1 MSGVLTL
8 TEDLV
13 LLALDD
19 HSGRI
24 LPVDDIGYRH
34 ALAGAVLLDLALL
47 GRLENQGGAL
57 RVSDQTNTG
66 EALLDRWRETIE
78 AEKEPLELR
87 VWIARLA
94 LASDQI
100 ETAALDSLVHR
111 GILEKEETN
120 FLWVFETR
128 RYPMLDGT
136 EEKEVKRRICDVLL
150 SDEEP
155 SQADAI
161 LVGLVDDARL
171 LPHILSDAETRES
184 ARRVAQVR
192 DLDVIGKEVA
202 AVIEHLRLEMLQV
215 LTQAPQ

>member
-1 MSGVLTL
+1 VLTL

-47 GRLENQGGAL
+47 GRLENQDGAL
-57 RVSDQTNTG
+57 RVSDRTNTG
-66 EALLDRWRETIE
+66 EDVLDRWRETIE

-100 ETAALDSLVHR
+100 ETAALSSLVNR
-111 GILEKEETN
+111 GILEKQETN

>member
-1 MSGVLTL
+1 MLTL

-47 GRLENQGGAL
+47 GRLENQDGAL
-57 RVSDQTNTG
+57 HVSDRTNTG
-66 EALLDRWRETIE
+66 EDLLDRWCETIE

-100 ETAALDSLVHR
+100 ETAALSSLVNR

>member
-1 MSGVLTL
+1 MTSATAMRWPGRSFSTSPCSA
-8 TEDLV
+8 DWKN
-13 LLALDD
+13 
-19 HSGRI
+19 HSGT
-24 LPVDDIGYRH
+24 
-34 ALAGAVLLDLALL
+34 
-47 GRLENQGGAL
+47 L
-57 RVSDQTNTG
+57 RVADPSDTG
-66 EALLDRWRETIE
+66 EALLDHWRQTI
-78 AEKEPLELR
+78 AAQAEPLELR

-94 LASDQI
+94 LAADQI
-100 ETAALDSLVHR
+100 ETAALTSLVNR
-111 GILEKEETN
+111 GILEKEETS

-150 SDEEP
+150 SDEDP

-171 LPHILSDAETRES
+171 LPHILSDAETRDS

-202 AVIEHLRLEMLQV
+202 TVIEHLRLEMLQV
-215 LTQAPQ
+215 LTQTPQ

>member
-1 MSGVLTL
+1 MLTL

-47 GRLENQGGAL
+47 GRLENRDGAL
-57 RVSDQTNTG
+57 RVSDRTNTG
-66 EALLDRWRETIE
+66 EDLLDRWRETIE
-78 AEKEPLELR
+78 AEEEPLELR

-94 LASDQI
+94 LASEQI
-100 ETAALDSLVHR
+100 ETAALSSLVDR
-111 GILEKEETN
+111 GILEKQETN

>member
-1 MSGVLTL
+1 MLTL

-47 GRLENQGGAL
+47 GRLENLDGAL
-57 RVSDQTNTG
+57 HVTDRTNTG
-66 EALLDRWRETIE
+66 EDLLDRWRETIE

-100 ETAALDSLVHR
+100 ETAALSSLVNR

>member
-1 MSGVLTL
+1 VLTL

-47 GRLENQGGAL
+47 GRLENLDGAL
-57 RVSDQTNTG
+57 HVTDRTNTG
-66 EALLDRWRETIE
+66 EDLLDRWRETIE

-100 ETAALDSLVHR
+100 ETAALSSLVNR

>member
-1 MSGVLTL
+1 MLTL

-47 GRLENQGGAL
+47 GRLENQDGAL
-57 RVSDQTNTG
+57 HVSDRTNTG
-66 EALLDRWRETIE
+66 EDLLDRWRETIE

-100 ETAALDSLVHR
+100 ETAALSSLVNR

>member
-1 MSGVLTL
+1 VLTL

-47 GRLENQGGAL
+47 GRLENRDGAV
-57 RVSDQTNTG
+57 RVSDRTNTG
-66 EALLDRWRETIE
+66 EDLLDRWRETIE
-78 AEKEPLELR
+78 AEEEPLELR

-94 LASDQI
+94 LASEQI
-100 ETAALDSLVHR
+100 ETAALSSLVDR
-111 GILEKEETN
+111 GILEKQETN

-128 RYPMLDGT
+128 RYPMLDGA

>member
-1 MSGVLTL
+1 VLTL

-47 GRLENQGGAL
+47 GRLENQDGAL
-57 RVSDQTNTG
+57 RVSDRTRTG
-66 EALLDRWRETIE
+66 EDLLDRWRETIE

-100 ETAALDSLVHR
+100 ETAALNSLVNR
-111 GILEKEETN
+111 GILEKQETN

>member
-1 MSGVLTL
+1 MLTL

-47 GRLENQGGAL
+47 GRLENRDGAV
-57 RVSDQTNTG
+57 RVSDRTNTG
-66 EALLDRWRETIE
+66 EDLLDRWRETIE
-78 AEKEPLELR
+78 AEEEPLELR

-94 LASDQI
+94 LASEQI
-100 ETAALDSLVHR
+100 ETAALSSLVDR
-111 GILEKEETN
+111 GILEKQETN

-128 RYPMLDGT
+128 RYPMLDGA

>member
-1 MSGVLTL
+1 MLTL

-47 GRLENQGGAL
+47 GRLENQDGAL
-57 RVSDQTNTG
+57 RVSDRTNTG
-66 EALLDRWRETIE
+66 EDVLDRWRETIE

-100 ETAALDSLVHR
+100 ETAALSSLVNR
-111 GILEKEETN
+111 GILEKQETN

>member
-1 MSGVLTL
+1 MLTL

-47 GRLENQGGAL
+47 DRLENQDGAL
-57 RVSDQTNTG
+57 RVSDRTRTG
-66 EALLDRWRETIE
+66 EDLLDRWRETIE

-100 ETAALDSLVHR
+100 ETAALNSLVNR
-111 GILEKEETN
+111 GILEKQETN

>member
-1 MSGVLTL
+1 VLTL

-47 GRLENQGGAL
+47 GRLENQDGAL
-57 RVSDQTNTG
+57 HVSDRTNTG
-66 EALLDRWRETIE
+66 EDLLDRWRETIE

-100 ETAALDSLVHR
+100 ETAALSSLVNR

>member
-1 MSGVLTL
+1 MLTL

-47 GRLENQGGAL
+47 GRLENQDGAL
-57 RVSDQTNTG
+57 RVSDRTRTG
-66 EALLDRWRETIE
+66 EDLLDRWRETIE

-100 ETAALDSLVHR
+100 ETAALNSLVNR
-111 GILEKEETN
+111 GILEKQETN

>member
-1 MSGVLTL
+1 MLTL

-47 GRLENQGGAL
+47 GRLENRDGAL
-57 RVSDQTNTG
+57 RVSDRTNTG
-66 EALLDRWRETIE
+66 EDLLDRWRETIE
-78 AEKEPLELR
+78 AEEEPLELR

-100 ETAALDSLVHR
+100 ETAALSSLVDR
-111 GILEKEETN
+111 GILEKQETN

>member
-1 MSGVLTL
+1 MLTL

-47 GRLENQGGAL
+47 GRLETLGDKL
-57 RVSDQTNTG
+57 RVLSDIDTG
-66 EALLDRWRETIE
+66 DPLLEGWRKTITAETD
-78 AEKEPLELR
+78 PLETR

-94 LASDQI
+94 LAADQI
-100 ETAALDSLVHR
+100 ETAALTQLVGR
-111 GILEKEETN
+111 GILERQETH

-128 RYPMLDGT
+128 RYPVLDGA

-150 SDEEP
+150 SDEDP

-192 DLDVIGKEVA
+192 DMDVIGKEVA
-202 AVIEHLRLEMLQV
+202 SVIDHLRLEMLQV
-215 LTQAPQ
+215 LTQTPQ